1 MSKIIPNLQI
11 LLMLVFISLLI
22 LTLDSLKLLQ
32 LPKTAAYYLTNPVSF
47 GFYKTRQVISG
58 QFSFIFLA
66 RKAGQENKALQEQIG
81 QLVSENAKLRSQL
94 TEAQAYLDQSQSLD
108 PRTYNLMPT
117 RPVGVDRY
125 LKIDKGEND
134 GVKLGWAV
142 VFKDN
147 FIGQVVSVST
157 KRSNVRLLTDP
168 DSKLSAFSIGSEGR
182 AKGVVRGDF
191 GLEMVMDKILHEEK
205 IGQGDLVYSEGT
217 EGFLPRGLILGR
229 IVEVKEVENELFKQ
243 AKLKPVFDIK
253 DLELV
258 FLIQN

>member
-11 LLMLVFISLLI
+11 LLTLIFLSLLI
-22 LTLDSLKLLQ
+22 LTLDSLKFLQ
-32 LPKTAAYYLTNPVSF
+32 LPKTAAYYITNPVSF
-47 GFYKTRQVISG
+47 GLYKTRQVISG

-81 QLVSENAKLRSQL
+81 QLVSENSKLRSQL
-94 TEAQAYLDQSQSLD
+94 AEAQAYLDQSQSLD
-108 PRTYNLMPT
+108 PRTYNLMPA
-117 RPVGVDRY
+117 RPIGVDRY
-125 LKIDKGEND
+125 LKIDKGSQD
-134 GVKLGWAV
+134 GVKEGWAV
-142 VFKDN
+142 IFKDN
-147 FIGQVVSVST
+147 FIGQIVTVST
-157 KRSNVRLLTDP
+157 KQSNVRLLTDP

-205 IGQGDLVYSEGT
+205 ISQGDLVYSEGT

-243 AKLKPVFDIK
+243 AILKPVFDIK